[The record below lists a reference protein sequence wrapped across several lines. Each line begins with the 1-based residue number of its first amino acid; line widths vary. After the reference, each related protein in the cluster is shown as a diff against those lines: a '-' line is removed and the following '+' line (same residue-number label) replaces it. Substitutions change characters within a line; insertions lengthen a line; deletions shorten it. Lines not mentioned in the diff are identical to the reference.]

1 MVKKNLF
8 WVFGTIQALSLSAII
23 YLVFRS
29 LNMIAGVSTI
39 GQDTQIVLSI
49 MFPLFLL
56 VTEYMIYS
64 KD

>member
-1 MVKKNLF
+1 MDKNNLF

-29 LNMIAGVSTI
+29 LNMIAGISTI
-39 GQDTQIVLSI
+39 GQDTQIVLSV

>member
-1 MVKKNLF
+1 MDKKNLF
-8 WVFGTIQALSLSAII
+8 WMFGTLQTLTLGAII

-39 GQDTQIVLSI
+39 GHDTQIVLSVL
-49 MFPLFLL
+49 FPLFLL
-56 VTEYMIYS
+56 ITEYMIYS